1 MASVLDSLPATINSA
16 FKNLFYDAVMIV
28 EVLQDS
34 PDPADPLP
42 PIQTPYPCKAIV
54 QAYSD
59 YFRKSGLVSAK
70 DRKVLI
76 LANSVAVKPT
86 PGMRVTIQ
94 NVTFTIQDVSTDPA
108 TAVWECRGTM

>member
-1 MASVLDSLPATINSA
+1 MTILDTLPATINSA
-16 FKNLFYDAVMIV
+16 FKSLFYDAVMTV
-28 EVLQDS
+28 DVPQDS

-42 PIQTPYPCKAIV
+42 PVPTPYPCKAIV
-54 QAYSD
+54 EAYSD
-59 YFRKSGLVSAK
+59 YFRKSGLVGAK
-70 DRKVLI
+70 DRRVLI
-76 LANSVAVKPT
+76 LAKSVAVKPA